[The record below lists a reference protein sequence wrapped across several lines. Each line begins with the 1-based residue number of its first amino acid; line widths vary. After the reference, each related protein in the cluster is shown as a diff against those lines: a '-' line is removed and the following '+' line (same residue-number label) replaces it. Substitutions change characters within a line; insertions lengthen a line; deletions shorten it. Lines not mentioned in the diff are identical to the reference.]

1 METKEFFPAVYNVIF
16 KNVCIDD
23 DFGKSILGL
32 ILSTIFDRKIIVKRY
47 IVPTLPQRTKEEKEK
62 NLDVLVETDYGYMVV
77 EMNNG
82 DLDKSKMYRNYM
94 YLMSYASQ
102 KVLTNDKYNPTI
114 CYTLVNLNANCNKT
128 SDPIEVFEYQHNNE
142 VCILDNIKI
151 YNANIDSLENLCYN
165 YIELTDKYRYLL
177 MLKLEK
183 EALDSF
189 YPEDKYVRRFKEI
202 VMRIND
208 NIEFYWG
215 VTPEKDREM
224 LHKAQ
229 LEEKYDDGF
238 ANGEK
243 RGFAKG
249 EKSGEKNANIKT
261 AKRLHKLGIPLET
274 ISEGTTL
281 SMQELSQI
289 VGGST
294 KTNPSDVSKFFDKK

>member
-1 METKEFFPAVYNVIF
+1 METKEFFPAVYDVIF
-16 KNVCIDD
+16 KNVCIDND
-23 DFGKSILGL
+23 YGKIVLGL

-62 NLDVLVETDYGYMVV
+62 NLDVFVETNYGYMVV

-82 DLDKSKMYRNYM
+82 DFNKTKLYRNYM

-102 KVLTNDKYNPTI
+102 KELTNEKYDVKNNYI
-114 CYTLVNLNANCNKT
+114 LVNLNANCQVTKE
-128 SDPIEVFEYQHNNE
+128 PIEIFEYRNE
-142 VCILDNIKI
+142 NFDCILDNVKVC
-151 YNANIDSLENLCYN
+151 NVSLDSLENLCYN
-165 YIELTDKYRYLL
+165 DEKEMDKYRYLL

-183 EALDSF
+183 QALEEF
-189 YPEDKYVRRFKEI
+189 YPEDEYVRRFKEI

-208 NIEFYWG
+208 NVEFYWG

-224 LHKAQ
+224 LHKGE
-229 LEEKYDDGF
+229 LDEKYDDGF

-243 RGFAKG
+243 RGIAK
-249 EKSGEKNANIKT
+249 GEKNANIKT

-274 ISEGTTL
+274 ISEGTSL

-289 VGGST
+289 VGGGALP
-294 KTNPSDVSKFFDKK
+294 NQADVGKLFDKK

>member
-1 METKEFFPAVYNVIF
+1 MAT
-16 KNVCIDD
+16 
-23 DFGKSILGL
+23 
-32 ILSTIFDRKIIVKRY
+32 
-47 IVPTLPQRTKEEKEK
+47 
-62 NLDVLVETDYGYMVV
+62 
-77 EMNNG
+77 
-82 DLDKSKMYRNYM
+82 LDKTKMYRNYM

-102 KVLTNDKYNPTI
+102 KELTNEKYDPTNS
-114 CYTLVNLNANCNKT
+114 YTLVNLNANCQVTT

-142 VCILDNIKI
+142 VYILDNIKI

-165 YIELTDKYRYLL
+165 DIKLKDKYRYLL
-177 MLKLEK
+177 MLKLDK
-183 EALDSF
+183 YALDSF
-189 YPEDKYVRRFKEI
+189 YPEDKYIRRFKEI

-243 RGFAKG
+243 RGIAK
-249 EKSGEKNANIKT
+249 GEKNANIKT

-274 ISEGTTL
+274 ISEGTSL

-289 VGGST
+289 VGGGT
-294 KTNPSDVSKFFDKK
+294 KTNPSDVRKIFDKK

>member
-1 METKEFFPAVYNVIF
+1 METKEFFPAVYDVIF
-16 KNVCIDD
+16 KNVCIDND
-23 DFGKSILGL
+23 YGKIVLGL

-62 NLDVLVETDYGYMVV
+62 NLDVLVETNYGYMVV

-82 DLDKSKMYRNYM
+82 DFNKTKLYRNYM

-102 KVLTNDKYNPTI
+102 KELTNEKYDVKNNYI
-114 CYTLVNLNANCNKT
+114 LVNLNANCQVTKE
-128 SDPIEVFEYQHNNE
+128 PIEIFEYRNE
-142 VCILDNIKI
+142 NFDCILDNVKVC
-151 YNANIDSLENLCYN
+151 NVNLDSLENLCYN
-165 YIELTDKYRYLL
+165 DEEEMDKYRYLL

-183 EALDSF
+183 QALEEF
-189 YPEDKYVRRFKEI
+189 YPEDEYVRRFKEI

-224 LHKAQ
+224 LHKGE
-229 LEEKYDDGF
+229 LDEKYDDGF

-243 RGFAKG
+243 RGIAK
-249 EKSGEKNANIKT
+249 GEKNANIKT

-274 ISEGTTL
+274 ISEGTSL

-294 KTNPSDVSKFFDKK
+294 ETNPSDVSKFFDKK

>member
-1 METKEFFPAVYNVIF
+1 METKEFFPAVYDVIF
-16 KNVCIDD
+16 KNVCIDND
-23 DFGKSILGL
+23 YGKIVLGL

-62 NLDVLVETDYGYMVV
+62 NLDVLVETNYGYMVV

-82 DLDKSKMYRNYM
+82 DFNKTKLYRNYM

-102 KVLTNDKYNPTI
+102 KELTNEKYDVKNNYI
-114 CYTLVNLNANCNKT
+114 LVNLNANCQVTKE
-128 SDPIEVFEYQHNNE
+128 PIEIFEYRNE
-142 VCILDNIKI
+142 NFDCILDNVKVC
-151 YNANIDSLENLCYN
+151 NVNLDSLENLCYN
-165 YIELTDKYRYLL
+165 DEEEMDKYRYLL

-183 EALDSF
+183 QALEEF
-189 YPEDKYVRRFKEI
+189 YPEDEYVRRFKEI

-224 LHKAQ
+224 LYKGE
-229 LEEKYDDGF
+229 LDEKYDDGF
-238 ANGEK
+238 AN
-243 RGFAKG
+243 G

-274 ISEGTTL
+274 ISEGTSL

-289 VGGST
+289 VGGGALP
-294 KTNPSDVSKFFDKK
+294 NQADVGKLFDKK

>member
-62 NLDVLVETDYGYMVV
+62 NLDVLVETNYGYMVV

-82 DLDKSKMYRNYM
+82 DFNKTKLYRNYM

-102 KVLTNDKYNPTI
+102 KELTNEKYDVKNNYI
-114 CYTLVNLNANCNKT
+114 LVNLNANCQVTKE
-128 SDPIEVFEYQHNNE
+128 PIEIFEYRNE
-142 VCILDNIKI
+142 NFDCILDNVKVC
-151 YNANIDSLENLCYN
+151 NVSLDSLENLCYN
-165 YIELTDKYRYLL
+165 DEEEMDKYRYLL

-183 EALDSF
+183 QALEEF
-189 YPEDKYVRRFKEI
+189 YPEDEYVRRFKEI

-224 LHKAQ
+224 LHKGE
-229 LEEKYDDGF
+229 LDEKYDDGF

-243 RGFAKG
+243 RGIAK
-249 EKSGEKNANIKT
+249 GEKNANIKT

-274 ISEGTTL
+274 ISEGTSL

-289 VGGST
+289 VGGGALP
-294 KTNPSDVSKFFDKK
+294 NQADVGKLFDKK